1 MCKVQP
7 VQNPDSHKWSGT
19 NTRRMRRHI
28 QKRLYIRSSKLVI
41 PRLKERNRR
50 GPLFVPHTFSNKSI
64 RTFYPGCVCR
74 WKRES
79 TFIFFP
85 RASSKK
91 KENFKGYLAR
101 SQCSCGGQFN
111 DERPE
116 SLRPR
121 RIGRPGIK
129 TSHGSQVSG
138 AGSIILDLSSP
149 GRAENLNTV
158 WPLGRQSGKW
168 TSLFLYPK
176 CLGPVGTV
184 QPLSTRPV
192 PLRVH
197 RHSTC

>member
-7 VQNPDSHKWSGT
+7 VQGPDSHKWSGT

-91 KENFKGYLAR
+91 KENFKGCLAR

-149 GRAENLNTV
+149 GRAENLEARTQCG
-158 WPLGRQSGKW
+158 L
-168 TSLFLYPK
+168 
-176 CLGPVGTV
+176 
-184 QPLSTRPV
+184 
-192 PLRVH
+192 
-197 RHSTC
+197 